1 MLRLE
6 KLRYSQVN
14 SDDHPLDSGIKK
26 MSESQCNTCHQN
38 TTCTP
43 ISLFE
48 FVKSVSGIQFN
59 SLINYIFVS
68 SIKFPKSCIWKSCFT
83 CVYTGPHFLL
93 VSLKDFT
100 QKTFDSFHSLTLCF
114 LLFIEI
120 SFITMSHMLNSIF
133 VGFIFVGRCPTA
145 CWSITVMFVW

>member
-14 SDDHPLDSGIKK
+14 SLEKFRVIWW
-26 MSESQCNTCHQN
+26 MTRESQCNTCQQN

-48 FVKSVSGIQFN
+48 FVKSVNGIQFN

-93 VSLKDFT
+93 VSLNFT

-133 VGFIFVGRCPTA
+133 VGFIFVGRCLTA